1 MVACMSLLG
10 RRVSLKMASSVRR
23 WMSVKT
29 SRGFLWTGFCRCP
42 LTAAWTGAGAS
53 VRWPAPRPWRCWCW
67 SDAGNSCSRSL
78 HAEYTQHRA
87 HHGHGIDKYLGT
99 LLANQTASAYR
110 GKWGQMTPGK
120 TDEKLKS
127 SARTPLGELTTLPQT
142 P

>member
-1 MVACMSLLG
+1 MARTLSPSWSAMVACMSLLG

-78 HAEYTQHRA
+78 HAEYTQHRT
-87 HHGHGIDKYLGT
+87 HHGHGIEKYLGT
-99 LLANQTASAYR
+99 LLANQKQRQHIGANGR
-110 GKWGQMTPGK
+110 GQMTSL
-120 TDEKLKS
+120 EKRMKN
-127 SARTPLGELTTLPQT
+127 
-142 P
+142 